1 MIQQTPENKE
11 QLGNHF
17 ADILENFATGTT
29 VSIHWDI
36 PKLPTQASGIYASA
50 IINEDDLS
58 QLNKLESHGLIQID
72 QATND
77 EYVKDQPINE
87 DELNALAEAEKKLL
101 ALKALYQ
108 AGLIAPEIYSYKS
121 RQFAKNIWPSS

>member
-11 QLGNHF
+11 QLGKYF

-72 QATND
+72 QATNVVEDSERLIEVMFEMTD
-77 EYVKDQPINE
+77 EFIDSAI
-87 DELNALAEAEKKLL
+87 
-101 ALKALYQ
+101 
-108 AGLIAPEIYSYKS
+108 
-121 RQFAKNIWPSS
+121 